1 MFYESSSV
9 KLMIFVQNF
18 RSIRNLQAKLKSQQQ
33 AQAQREEVRI
43 IKIQNNI
50 IITETGYSPSHIGN
64 NSFIQKYVLDP
75 FH

>member
-43 IKIQNNI
+43 RKIQNNI
-50 IITETGYSPSHIGN
+50 IITETGLIHHLILAT
-64 NSFIQKYVLDP
+64 IAIRKCVLDP